1 MEYAGS
7 SPVCLDKYWVISKAL
22 QIVVTLVV
30 GSWLQGPTNM
40 KPVAWGQGQPKA
52 KQLAMAPGQCVAPS
66 SQGSRNASP
75 KREQKTT
82 DLSSK
87 NQGQGN
93 VHSKDVQIL
102 G

>member
-1 MEYAGS
+1 MQGQVQCVLINTG
-7 SPVCLDKYWVISKAL
+7 SPVKPSK
-22 QIVVTLVV
+22 IVVTPVV

-40 KPVAWGQGQPKA
+40 KPVAGGQGQPKA
-52 KQLAMAPGQCVAPS
+52 KELAVAPGQCIALS
-66 SQGSRNASP
+66 SQGSRNARP
-75 KREQKTT
+75 QREQKTT
-82 DLSSK
+82 DPSSK